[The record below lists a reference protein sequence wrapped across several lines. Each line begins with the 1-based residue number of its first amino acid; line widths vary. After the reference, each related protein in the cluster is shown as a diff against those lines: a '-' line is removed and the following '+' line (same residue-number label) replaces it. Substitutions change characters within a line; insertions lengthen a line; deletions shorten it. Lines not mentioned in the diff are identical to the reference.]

1 MEYGKA
7 FGVGTSG
14 TLVVTGTSLGFGWFI
29 LGGFIVTMFIIVG
42 IRMSFRKGKRLGQL

>member
-7 FGVGTSG
+7 FGVGSTG

-29 LGGFIVTMFIIVG
+29 LGGFIVTMVLIVG
-42 IRMSFRKGKRLGQL
+42 IKTSFRKGKRLGDI